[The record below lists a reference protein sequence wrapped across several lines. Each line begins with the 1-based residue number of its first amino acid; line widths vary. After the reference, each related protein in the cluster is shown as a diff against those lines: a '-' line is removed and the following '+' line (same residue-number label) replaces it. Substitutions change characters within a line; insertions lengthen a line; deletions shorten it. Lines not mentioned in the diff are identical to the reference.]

1 MLNKYLYACWMNYPV
16 EERIHYMHIMEGFL
30 PHPWWEIWWIITIPI
45 IALGIYQLTKIVKKN
60 PEAKP
65 LIALMGAFIFVVSAL
80 KLPSFTGSSSHPTG
94 SGLAAVIF
102 GPAIAA
108 VLSMIALIFQATLL
122 AHGGLTTLGANV
134 FSMGIVGPTVACLTW
149 VICKK
154 TKIPTPAGIF
164 LAVALSNLSTY
175 VTTSFQFALAFP
187 ATGFTQAFL
196 TFIGVF
202 AVTQIPL
209 AIAEGILAVFLFD
222 FLIKHKNHILKSLN
236 VIRSSITSITE
247 KEFHLKKKHYALLIA
262 VLLTLFITPLVFI
275 STNMSGADDVAADI
289 ITQTGYQ
296 PWFNPVLELPEEF
309 ETPLFILQ
317 ALIGLLIISYVVIRT
332 RRNNAKKRSQQHK
345 HTGHK
350 HRHNHDEGHSNIS
363 GQIDSYA
370 YNNGL
375 AQTSPV
381 TKIFFAISMLLLSAI
396 SFSPIIPIT
405 VFIITIVLILA
416 VAQIPIRFYSKL
428 LTYPIAFAALSCIF
442 IALFFGYGTALVEIP
457 FPWFTWIIYN
467 NGVTIAITTFFRVL
481 GAVSAMFFLIL
492 TTSMTDLFISLRKIH
507 VPKILVEL
515 GLLIYRYIFVF
526 MEISSKMSIAQ
537 KLRLGQR
544 GWMGRIRST
553 AMLAANLFIRTMEQ
567 GERTFVAMNARGYD
581 GNIHVLEDQ
590 PNPSKVVLVG
600 ILIMDIMFA
609 LIALNI
615 IHLWSL

>member
-1 MLNKYLYACWMNYPV
+1 
-16 EERIHYMHIMEGFL
+16 L

-45 IALGIYQLTKIVKKN
+45 IAIGIYQLTRIARN
-60 PEAKP
+60 QPEAKP
-65 LIALMGAFIFVVSAL
+65 LLALMGAFIFVVSAL

-102 GPAIAA
+102 GPAIAS

-154 TKIPTPAGIF
+154 IKIPHQAGIF
-164 LAVALSNLSTY
+164 LAVALSDLATY

-196 TFIGVF
+196 TFIGIF

-236 VIRSSITSITE
+236 IIRSSITGIID
-247 KEFHLKKKHYALLIA
+247 KEFHLKKKHYAMLIT
-262 VLLTLFITPLVFI
+262 VLLTLFITPLVFV
-275 STNMSGADDVAADI
+275 STNMSGADDAAADI
-289 ITQTGYQ
+289 ITNTGYQ

-309 ETPLFILQ
+309 ETPLFVIQ

-332 RRNNAKKRSQQHK
+332 RRNNAKKNSQQHK
-345 HTGHK
+345 HARHR

-363 GQIDSYA
+363 GHIDSYA
-370 YNNGL
+370 HNNGL

-381 TKIFFAISMLLLSAI
+381 TKIFFAISMLLLSAL

-405 VFIITIVLILA
+405 VFIITVVLILT
-416 VAQIPIRFYSKL
+416 VAQIHSKFYFNL
-428 LTYPIAFAALSCIF
+428 LTYPIAFAALSCVF
-442 IALFFGYGTALVEIP
+442 IALFFGYGTALIEIP

-467 NGVTIAITTFFRVL
+467 NGITIAITTFFRVL
-481 GAVSAMFFLIL
+481 GAVSAMFFLVL
-492 TTSMTDLFISLRKIH
+492 TTSMTDLFICLKKIY
-507 VPKILVEL
+507 VPRVLIEL

-526 MEISSKMSIAQ
+526 METTSKMSIAQ

-544 GWMGRIRST
+544 GWLGRIRST
-553 AMLAANLFIRTMEQ
+553 ALLAANLFIRTMEQ

-581 GNIHVLEDQ
+581 GNIHVLYDQ
-590 PNPSKVVLVG
+590 PKPNKAVLAG
-600 ILIMDIMFA
+600 ILFMDIMLA